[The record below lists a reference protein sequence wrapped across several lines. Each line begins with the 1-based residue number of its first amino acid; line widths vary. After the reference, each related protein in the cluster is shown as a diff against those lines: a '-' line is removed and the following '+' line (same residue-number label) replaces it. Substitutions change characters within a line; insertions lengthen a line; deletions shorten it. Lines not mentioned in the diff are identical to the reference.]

1 MRPTRID
8 CSAGSIS
15 AAIKKE
21 GQEGMKDIQSSEES
35 WQGPGEVHPVE
46 ASVEVSG
53 QIVLECSGCGEH
65 LMLLGLE
72 EDWPKEH
79 RDAFPCRECG
89 KTVTLA
95 HRIDGTA
102 YAIKSLLQSSIR
114 PLSQGPPSGGLYP
127 FLHTRGGH
135 AAHQRLTP

>member
-1 MRPTRID
+1 MRPTRIN
-8 CSAGSIS
+8 CIAGSLS

-35 WQGPGEVHPVE
+35 WQGPGEEHPVE

-65 LMLLGLE
+65 LTLLGIE

-79 RDAFPCRECG
+79 RDAFGCSACG
-89 KTVTLA
+89 NTVTLA
-95 HRIDGTA
+95 HRVDGTA
-102 YAIKSLLQSSIR
+102 YTIKSLLRSSIR
-114 PLSQGPPSGGLYP
+114 PLSPGAPGGSLP
-127 FLHTRGGH
+127 F
-135 AAHQRLTP
+135 APQ

>member
-8 CSAGSIS
+8 CSAGSMS

-35 WQGPGEVHPVE
+35 WQGPGEVQPVE

-65 LMLLGLE
+65 LTLLGLE

-79 RDAFPCRECG
+79 RDAFGCSACG
-89 KTVTLA
+89 NTVTLA
-95 HRIDGTA
+95 HRLDGTA
-102 YAIKSLLQSSIR
+102 YTIKSLLRSSIR
-114 PLSQGPPSGGLYP
+114 PLSQGPQSGSSLP
-127 FLHTRGGH
+127 FSPH
-135 AAHQRLTP
+135 

>member
-1 MRPTRID
+1 M
-8 CSAGSIS
+8 S

-35 WQGPGEVHPVE
+35 WQGPGEEHPVE

-65 LMLLGLE
+65 LTLLGIE

-79 RDAFPCRECG
+79 RDAFGCSACG
-89 KTVTLA
+89 NTVTLA
-95 HRIDGTA
+95 HRVDGTA
-102 YAIKSLLQSSIR
+102 YTIKSLLRSSIR
-114 PLSQGPPSGGLYP
+114 PLSPGAPGGSLP
-127 FLHTRGGH
+127 F
-135 AAHQRLTP
+135 APQ

>member
-1 MRPTRID
+1 MWPTRID
-8 CSAGSIS
+8 CIAGSMS

-35 WQGPGEVHPVE
+35 WQGAREEHMVD

-53 QIVLECSGCGEH
+53 QIILECSGCGER
-65 LMLLGLE
+65 LFLLGRE

-79 RDAFPCRECG
+79 RDAFGCGGCG

-95 HRIDGTA
+95 HRLDGTA
-102 YAIKSLLQSSIR
+102 YSIKSLLQRSIR
-114 PLSQGPPSGGLYP
+114 PSSQGPSLGGSLP
-127 FLHTRGGH
+127 FSPH
-135 AAHQRLTP
+135 

>member
-1 MRPTRID
+1 M
-8 CSAGSIS
+8 S

-35 WQGPGEVHPVE
+35 WQGDGGEHWVE
-46 ASVEVSG
+46 ASSH
-53 QIVLECSGCGEH
+53 IVLECGGCGEH
-65 LMLLGLE
+65 LFLLGRE

-79 RDAFPCRECG
+79 RDTFDCHGCG

-102 YAIKSLLQSSIR
+102 YTIKSLLQRSIR
-114 PLSQGPPSGGLYP
+114 PLSQGPASGGSLP
-127 FLHTRGGH
+127 FSPH
-135 AAHQRLTP
+135 